1 MRSSVPSEAVS
12 VYNNAL
18 NLSNSGEYDG
28 AIGEYT
34 KAISIHPKF
43 IEAYNNMGEIYSKI
57 GDTDR
62 AISSYLQALSIDR
75 NYRVLLNLGVE
86 YFNKGQLTTALSH
99 FNESVKNNDDFLEGH
114 FYTGL
119 AYFNIKEYGNS
130 EKHFVKVISFDKGH
144 YRANFLLSYIYYE
157 RKEYRK
163 VLECLDRL
171 NGKEEDKSLINRYYG
186 FCHFHLG
193 NYKEAVNYL
202 TVALESNLAYS
213 KFYNYLKSVTVEAKL
228 AEIGDIDKA
237 IRELEAKMKKE
248 TPTFPELSRL
258 SMLYV
263 FKGEY
268 RKAEILLSGKIQ

>member
-18 NLSNSGEYDG
+18 NLSNSGEYAG
-28 AIGEYT
+28 AIGEYN

-57 GDTDR
+57 GDADR

-86 YFNKGQLTTALSH
+86 YFNKGQMTNALAH
-99 FNESVKNNDDFLEGH
+99 FSESVKNNDDFLEGH

-119 AYFNIKEYGNS
+119 AYFNIKDYANS
-130 EKHFVKVISFDKGH
+130 EKHFRKVVSFDKGH

-157 RKEYRK
+157 KKEYRK
-163 VLECLDRL
+163 VIECLDRIS
-171 NGKEEDKSLINRYYG
+171 GKEEDKSLISRYYG

-202 TVALESNLAYS
+202 TVALESNPAYA
-213 KFYNYLKSVTVEAKL
+213 KFHSYLKSVSVESKL

-237 IRELEAKMKKE
+237 IRELEAKMQKD
-248 TPTFPELSRL
+248 TPTLSELSRL

-268 RKAEILLSGKIQ
+268 RKAEVLLSSRMQ